1 MTSDAKIASYIR
13 DNTPDGKTLSEEEIP
28 AMTLL
33 LKDMTSEQLSYL
45 TRNTAEP
52 T

>member
-1 MTSDAKIASYIR
+1 MTSDAKIASYIK
-13 DNTPDGKTLSEEEIP
+13 DNTPDGNTLSAEEIE

-33 LKDMTSEQLSYL
+33 LKEMTPEQLSYL